1 MGDLSPEAVLHRLP
15 GRLGRPY
22 TFVESCPSTQALIS
36 AAADEGTLVVADVQ
50 TAGRGR
56 LGRQWEAPAGTSLL
70 FSLAL
75 TPAVPADRLPELT
88 LVAARAVADAVTAAG
103 LEPAIKYPNDVLIR
117 GRKVAGVLGEVRDG
131 RVVLGI
137 GINANIPP
145 GGLPRVAQTPPTSLL
160 LERGEPVDRGELLAA
175 VIEALEL
182 RYDAWLA
189 QAH

>member
-1 MGDLSPEAVLHRLP
+1 MGDLSAEAVLHRLR

-22 TFVESCPSTQALIS
+22 TFVESCASTQALIP
-36 AAADEGTLVVADVQ
+36 AAAAEGTLVVADAQ

-75 TPAVPADRLPELT
+75 VPAAPADRLPELT
-88 LVAARAVADAVTAAG
+88 LVGARAVADAVAEAG
-103 LEPAIKYPNDVLIR
+103 LQPAIKYPNDVLIR
-117 GRKVAGVLGEVRDG
+117 GRKVAGVLGEARAG

-137 GINANIPP
+137 GINVNVAP
-145 GGLPRVAQTPPTSLL
+145 GRLPRLTQTPPTSLL
-160 LERGEPVDRGELLAA
+160 LERGEPVDRGELLAT